1 MTNQL
6 SSNRRCS
13 VKSPEIKKYTDS
25 NKLAAAAMQPLIN
38 KDGMIDLK
46 TKITG
51 TTKNPAVHLTKPQ
64 LGSLGSVV
72 KDAAGSVALKAGKGA
87 AKEAVKKVLNEDQ
100 QKVLEGVEGLFNKK

>member
-1 MTNQL
+1 MIQRLNPL
-6 SSNRRCS
+6 SRA
-13 VKSPEIKKYTDS
+13 
-25 NKLAAAAMQPLIN
+25 NKLAAVAMQPLLN

-51 TTKNPAVHLTKPQ
+51 TTKTPAVQLTQPQ
-64 LGSLGSVV
+64 LGSLGSVI
-72 KDAAGSVALKAGKGA
+72 KDAAGSMAVEAGKSA